1 MSINYELSQKQNALI
16 SSMGEAIRFRRKE
29 LAKSQEDFAYDT
41 NLGRGHVNELEHGRR
56 AMSLRTLLK
65 VAEGLN
71 ILPSV
76 LFKRAEQSLGIFAEP
91 EKQIEPIDEQTLMD
105 QDLSYLKC
113 LVNFSSMGLVITDP
127 NRPDNAII
135 YASHPFLNMT
145 QYTREEVVG
154 KNCRF
159 LQGQE
164 RDQPEV
170 EKLRK
175 AMFNAEP
182 VTVQLR
188 NFKKDGTLFRNQL
201 SMSPIFDSRR
211 NLLNFIGVQSI
222 L

>member
-1 MSINYELSQKQNALI
+1 
-16 SSMGEAIRFRRKE
+16 MGEAIRFRRKE

-65 VAEGLN
+65 VARGLD

-76 LFKRAEQSLGIFAEP
+76 LFRRAEQSLGIFDES
-91 EKQIEPIDEQTLMD
+91 EKQFAPVDEQTLID
-105 QDLSYLKC
+105 HDLSFLKC
-113 LVNFSSMGLVITDP
+113 LVNFSSMGLVVTDP
-127 NRPDNAII
+127 NHPDNAII
-135 YASHPFLNMT
+135 FASQPFLNMT
-145 QYTREEVVG
+145 QYTRDEVTG

-159 LQGQE
+159 LQGAE

-182 VTVQLR
+182 VVVQLR
-188 NFKKDGTLFRNQL
+188 NFRKDGTLFQNQL
-201 SMSPIFDSRR
+201 SMSPIFDNRK
-211 NLLNFIGVQSI
+211 NLINFIGVQCVI
-222 L
+222 